1 MTNAGLKYIN
11 EVLEALDINYEF
23 GEWTKNEI
31 PDPYWVGEYNEVD
44 GNEKE
49 ENGFQETTFI
59 LTGTGQTWIGLQN
72 DKSTIEKNISKTA
85 ILSDQTGIAVFY
97 SASMIIPTG
106 DAELKRIQIN
116 LQIKEWSVI

>member
-1 MTNAGLKYIN
+1 MTNEGLNYIN
-11 EVLEALDINYEF
+11 GILEALGIDYEF
-23 GEWTKNEI
+23 GEWTKNEV

-44 GNEKE
+44 GTEKE

-59 LTGTGQTWIGLQN
+59 LTGTGRTWLGLQN
-72 DKSTIEKNISKTA
+72 DKSTIEKNIFKTA
-85 ILSDQTGIAVFY
+85 ILSSGDGIAVFY
-97 SASMIIPTG
+97 SSSMIVPTG